1 MPLLLDN
8 FKLARNDVQLSLSGT
23 KACYLQQ
30 SLALRI
36 IVIAASIKAHSLI
49 FIVAGG
55 KICAAKIFDG
65 VFEVGF
71 GVQQAA
77 CGPAISHCASRIMPD
92 LHQTPID
99 LVPCG
104 WIKITLPLH
113 NTAHK

>member
-1 MPLLLDN
+1 
-8 FKLARNDVQLSLSGT
+8 
-23 KACYLQQ
+23 
-30 SLALRI
+30 
-36 IVIAASIKAHSLI
+36 
-49 FIVAGG
+49 
-55 KICAAKIFDG
+55 AKIFDG

-113 NTAHK
+113 NTAHKPFRNFIMSRIASDQRVEFGAVRSNSSRRTANLERGARE